1 MYSIVDSVIIA
12 FSLLLRSFN
21 PKRNVSTIV
30 TSLWFNKECL
40 MLPIFSKSVFFSYLN
55 NLISGERSGFFLS
68 ITGLFSSR
76 RTFISFFVGKAK
88 RSYRTITKEGC
99 PNSGTR
105 KLYHKA
111 SKAGF

>member
-1 MYSIVDSVIIA
+1 MEYCCRVWAGAPSCYLE
-12 FSLLLRSFN
+12 LLDKLQ
-21 PKRNVSTIV
+21 K
-30 TSLWFNKECL
+30 
-40 MLPIFSKSVFFSYLN
+40 PIY
-55 NLISGERSGFFLS
+55 
-68 ITGLFSSR
+68 

-88 RSYRTITKEGC
+88 RSYCTITKEGC